1 MKRRIAILFAPLL
14 LGGCLH
20 LGARPLEFTCGS
32 MLAKHSVTYTSTP
45 LFAELQRDAGDDE
58 CLTGPSNQIG
68 CRVTPDKSFDTEAL
82 TRIDPLIAAF
92 EKRRPSGPAFAG
104 QPAQPEFSVLML
116 SGGGSWGA
124 FGAGYLQALGRTDWS
139 AVTGISTGALQG
151 LYVAAGDYDAL
162 AIAYDIKDAQR
173 LAREDGYFGVVRK
186 GAENDIS
193 PLRDMVMAYLV
204 PANGAESP
212 LVRMLQPGHPNLS
225 IGMVEARSGDLKAV
239 DVTKLVRD
247 EFGTDQR
254 PDPATLQRVAHCV
267 AGIALAS
274 SSIPVRLT
282 PVRIDGTTYVD
293 GGVRSSVFE
302 AGVARR
308 AASYASK
315 FALRDAPHIHVMR
328 NGPTVVFRDIEDKD
342 RRGVAEVDARPDAR
356 RVGMRGYSTLVN
368 QNELMSIAS
377 LRLNYPMGRISV
389 ISADGFNAPD
399 AAPASQPRRP
409 GGEKRPLQC
418 GTRPAEL
425 FNAKFMHCLIDW
437 GRWKARHGPDWIEL
451 DTLAARAAAV
461 EKANAAPY

>member
-1 MKRRIAILFAPLL
+1 
-14 LGGCLH
+14 
-20 LGARPLEFTCGS
+20 

-58 CLTGPSNQIG
+58 CRTGPGGQVG
-68 CRVTPDKSFDTEAL
+68 CRMKRDKSFDTEAL

-104 QPAQPEFSVLML
+104 QPVRPEFSVLML

-124 FGAGYLQALGRTDWS
+124 FGAGYLQALGRKDWS

-151 LYVAAGDYDAL
+151 LFVAAGDYDAL
-162 AIAYDIKDAQR
+162 ATAYDIKDAQR
-173 LAREDGYFGVVRK
+173 LAKKDGFFGIVRK
-186 GAENDIS
+186 GAENDIA
-193 PLRDMVMAYLV
+193 PLRDTVMAYLV
-204 PANGAESP
+204 PPDGAESP
-212 LVRMLQPGHPNLS
+212 LVRMLQPGRPDLS

-239 DVTKLVRD
+239 DVTGLVR
-247 EFGTDQR
+247 EAFGA
-254 PDPATLQRVAHCV
+254 DPKPQSDTLQRVAQCV

-302 AGVARR
+302 AGVSRR
-308 AASYASK
+308 TASYAK
-315 FALRDAPHIHVMR
+315 RFGAQDAPHIYVMR
-328 NGPTVVFRDIEDKD
+328 NGPTVVFRDVED
-342 RRGVAEVDARPDAR
+342 GHHQGIAEVDARPDAK

-389 ISADGFNAPD
+389 ISADGFNAPYD
-399 AAPASQPRRP
+399 APASQPRRP

-418 GTRPAEL
+418 GPRPDDL
-425 FNAKFMHCLIDW
+425 FNADFMQCLIGW
-437 GRWKARHGPDWIEL
+437 GAWKARHGPDWIEL